1 LGFIKSKERINLITI
16 FLKAIW
22 RNKMKYLKY
31 FLIIILVLI
40 MAKGNKAQTIERKD
54 VPEKYKWDNSI
65 IYKSVD
71 DWNKDKETLEA
82 QIQMLKTFQGKMGK
96 NAELFYTTLKLYFD
110 IYKTYYKFSDY
121 AFRVADED
129 LRISANQSL
138 NQISTNIGTKL
149 AEAASFINPEI
160 LSLDNDKIKKFFEE
174 KKELNEFKFYVDD
187 ILRLRPHTLTTREEE
202 ILASAGLITSTPSEL
217 HSIFDN
223 AEKPNPK
230 VKLSTG
236 ETIELNAA
244 NYNKYRTV
252 PNRKDRELVMRSMFD
267 NYKKFQNTF
276 GANLVGKIRGDF
288 FYAKNRKYE
297 SVLESSLNANNI
309 PVSVYENL
317 INQIH
322 NNLPTLHRFL
332 KLKAK
337 MLGVKDL
344 HYYDLYTPLVK
355 SVKFKFTVEEGQ
367 KLLLDV
373 FKPMGEEYV
382 STVKKS
388 FDERWIDYIPTT
400 GKRSGAYSSGA
411 QYELHPYILMNWTDD
426 YESVSTLAHELGH
439 TMHSYF
445 SNKNQ
450 TFVNAQYPIFVAE
463 IASTMNENLLNNYM
477 VNNVKS
483 DEEKLYL
490 LGSYLDLLRT
500 TIFRQTSFAEFEWEV
515 HKRIEKGEPVTGE
528 DLSKLYLDIVRK
540 YYGHNEGACTV
551 DDYIAYEWAYI
562 PHFVNYTYYVY
573 QYSTS
578 LIYATAF
585 AEKVI
590 NEGQPAVDKFYN
602 ILKGGSSDY
611 PIELIK
617 KAGIDPLSSEAFDLT
632 MKKMNKVMDM
642 MESLINKKKK

>member
-1 LGFIKSKERINLITI
+1 
-16 FLKAIW
+16 
-22 RNKMKYLKY
+22 MKYLKY

-252 PNRKDRELVMRSMFD
+252 PNRKDRELVMRSMFE

-373 FKPMGEEYV
+373 FKPMGKEYV

-411 QYELHPYILMNWTDD
+411 QYDLHPYILMNWTDD

-642 MESLINKKKK
+642 MESLISKKKK

>member
-1 LGFIKSKERINLITI
+1 
-16 FLKAIW
+16 
-22 RNKMKYLKY
+22 M
-31 FLIIILVLI
+31 LVLI

-71 DWNKDKETLEA
+71 DWNNDKETLEA

-236 ETIELNAA
+236 ETVELNAA

-252 PNRKDRELVMRSMFD
+252 PNRKDRELVMRSMFE

-355 SVKFKFTVEEGQ
+355 SIKFNFTVEEGQ

-400 GKRSGAYSSGA
+400 AKRSSAYSSGA
-411 QYELHPYILMNWTDD
+411 QYDLHPYILMNWTDD

-540 YYGHNEGACTV
+540 YYGHDQGACTV

-590 NEGQPAVDKFYN
+590 NEGKPAVDKFYN

-642 MESLINKKKK
+642 MESLISKKKK

>member
-1 LGFIKSKERINLITI
+1 
-16 FLKAIW
+16 
-22 RNKMKYLKY
+22 
-31 FLIIILVLI
+31 

-252 PNRKDRELVMRSMFD
+252 PNRKDRELVMRSMFE

-322 NNLPTLHRFL
+322 KNLPTLHRFL

-411 QYELHPYILMNWTDD
+411 QYDLHPYILMNWTDD

-642 MESLINKKKK
+642 MESLISKKKK

>member
-1 LGFIKSKERINLITI
+1 
-16 FLKAIW
+16 
-22 RNKMKYLKY
+22 
-31 FLIIILVLI
+31 

-96 NAELFYTTLKLYFD
+96 NAEIFYTTLKLYFD

-252 PNRKDRELVMRSMFD
+252 PNRKDRELVMRSMFE

-322 NNLPTLHRFL
+322 KNLPTLHRFL

-411 QYELHPYILMNWTDD
+411 QYDLHPYILMNWTDD

>member
-1 LGFIKSKERINLITI
+1 
-16 FLKAIW
+16 
-22 RNKMKYLKY
+22 
-31 FLIIILVLI
+31 

-65 IYKSVD
+65 IYKNVD

-252 PNRKDRELVMRSMFD
+252 PNRKDRELVMRSMFE

-528 DLSKLYLDIVRK
+528 DLSQLYIDIVRK

>member
-1 LGFIKSKERINLITI
+1 
-16 FLKAIW
+16 
-22 RNKMKYLKY
+22 MKYSKY

-252 PNRKDRELVMRSMFD
+252 PNRKDRELVMRSMFE

-322 NNLPTLHRFL
+322 KNLPTLHRFL

-411 QYELHPYILMNWTDD
+411 QYDLHPYILMNWTDD

-617 KAGIDPLSSEAFDLT
+617 KAGIDPLASEAFDLT

-642 MESLINKKKK
+642 MESLISKKKK

>member
-1 LGFIKSKERINLITI
+1 
-16 FLKAIW
+16 
-22 RNKMKYLKY
+22 MKYLKY

-642 MESLINKKKK
+642 MESLISKKKK

>member
-1 LGFIKSKERINLITI
+1 
-16 FLKAIW
+16 
-22 RNKMKYLKY
+22 
-31 FLIIILVLI
+31 

-309 PVSVYENL
+309 PISVYENL

-642 MESLINKKKK
+642 MESLISKKKK

>member
-1 LGFIKSKERINLITI
+1 
-16 FLKAIW
+16 
-22 RNKMKYLKY
+22 MKYLKY

-309 PVSVYENL
+309 PISVYENL

-642 MESLINKKKK
+642 MESLISKKKK